1 MSSVTMERLGV
12 RPYMF
17 EPVSD
22 EDGDFEE
29 QPFVSR
35 LQMDASEWYVFFKFF
50 FLART
55 QLSRQCLY
63 LMKTEICGGIHIN
76 DPDYCVTVGIV
87 WRSDRFSGVFFIN
100 VN

>member
-35 LQMDASEWYVFFKFF
+35 LQMDASEW
-50 FLART
+50 
-55 QLSRQCLY
+55 
-63 LMKTEICGGIHIN
+63 
-76 DPDYCVTVGIV
+76 
-87 WRSDRFSGVFFIN
+87 
-100 VN
+100 